1 MAEAVLAPVDEFW
14 KVAQAPR
21 RLRNAVISSVF
32 GLVIVLIGMF
42 GIRSSSATLRCAVT
56 AVGVVALFRGLQEL
70 GRIRI
75 GPEFALGVWLALFW
89 LVVIVLV
96 AIFADLLPI
105 DSYRKTELVSLRA
118 RPRLS
123 FDEPLGRDANGASL
137 LSRSIFAA
145 RVSLMVAFLS
155 VSLGL
160 TIGSL
165 LGLVGGYFGKWVDV
179 LVNVYTNSTL
189 AFPPL
194 ILLFALVAVF
204 SRGVWTLSIGLA
216 VVSIPTYTR
225 VMRAQTLA
233 VREREFVLAASAMG
247 ASRWRIMIKD
257 ILPNAFIPVASY
269 SFLVAA
275 SVVVAEGSLAFL
287 GLGIPPPRPSWGS
300 MVADGEIK
308 LKTDPHIAFV
318 PAIIMF
324 LTVLSFNRVG
334 DWARKRVLGERNLM
348 G

>member
-1 MAEAVLAPVDEFW
+1 MAEAVLAPGDEFW

-89 LVVIVLV
+89 LVVVVLV

-145 RVSLMVAFLS
+145 RVSLIVAFLS

-165 LGLVGGYFGKWVDV
+165 LGLV
-179 LVNVYTNSTL
+179 
-189 AFPPL
+189 
-194 ILLFALVAVF
+194 
-204 SRGVWTLSIGLA
+204 
-216 VVSIPTYTR
+216 
-225 VMRAQTLA
+225 
-233 VREREFVLAASAMG
+233 AATSA
-247 ASRWRIMIKD
+247 S
-257 ILPNAFIPVASY
+257 
-269 SFLVAA
+269 
-275 SVVVAEGSLAFL
+275 
-287 GLGIPPPRPSWGS
+287 GS
-300 MVADGEIK
+300 MCWSTCTPI
-308 LKTDPHIAFV
+308 PRWPSRRSSSCSPWSQCSR
-318 PAIIMF
+318 PACGP
-324 LTVLSFNRVG
+324 S
-334 DWARKRVLGERNLM
+334 ALGWPSCRYRRTRE
-348 G
+348 